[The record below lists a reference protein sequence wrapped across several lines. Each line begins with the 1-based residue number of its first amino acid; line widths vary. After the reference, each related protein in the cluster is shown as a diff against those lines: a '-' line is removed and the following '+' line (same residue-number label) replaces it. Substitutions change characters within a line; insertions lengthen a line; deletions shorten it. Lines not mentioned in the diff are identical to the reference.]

1 MMVGSKATHSVVH
14 REAAATVVAQVAKDP
29 PPLPQS
35 DGDQVLV
42 DYPSTPSPQDHVQSK
57 TSQRVFQPLCL
68 RIRCVIL
75 DRQTIS
81 QTSKPSTVPRLEMLL
96 SF

>member
-1 MMVGSKATHSVVH
+1 MMVGSKATRFVVH

-42 DYPSTPSPQDHVQSK
+42 DYPSTHH
-57 TSQRVFQPLCL
+57 L
-68 RIRCVIL
+68 RIMFKARHL
-75 DRQTIS
+75 KDSFNLS
-81 QTSKPSTVPRLEMLL
+81 QS
-96 SF
+96 